1 MMNCKSTTQLL
12 SQAQDRKLT
21 FIETSGVKLHT
32 SMCKGCRNYGKQMKQ
47 LSDLSSQFVKPKPE
61 TKSDTLS

>member
-1 MMNCKSTTQLL
+1 MMNCKQATQLL

-47 LSDLSSQFVKPKPE
+47 LSDLSKRFLEPEPKSQPKP
-61 TKSDTLS
+61 

>member
-1 MMNCKSTTQLL
+1 MMNCKQVTQLL

-21 FIETSGVKLHT
+21 FIETSGVKLHI

-47 LSDLSSQFVKPKPE
+47 LSDLSKRFLE
-61 TKSDTLS
+61 RE

>member
-21 FIETSGVKLHT
+21 FIETGGVKLHI

-47 LSDLSSQFVKPKPE
+47 LSDLSKRF
-61 TKSDTLS
+61 

>member
-47 LSDLSSQFVKPKPE
+47 LSDLSKRFLEPEPKSQPKP
-61 TKSDTLS
+61 

>member
-32 SMCKGCRNYGKQMKQ
+32 SMCKGCRNYGKQMQQ
-47 LSDLSSQFVKPKPE
+47 LSDFSKQFVAPESKLKP
-61 TKSDTLS
+61 